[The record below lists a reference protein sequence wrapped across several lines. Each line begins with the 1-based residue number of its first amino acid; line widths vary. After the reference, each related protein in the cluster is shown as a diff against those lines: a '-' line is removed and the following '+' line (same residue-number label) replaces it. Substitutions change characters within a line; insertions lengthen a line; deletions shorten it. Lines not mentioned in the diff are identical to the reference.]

1 VATSLAR
8 APIGIDLRVIGA
20 VGPTALT
27 RRLSELGLRVGSH
40 VRCVQKTAGGGR
52 IIDVAGSRWVH
63 PERLVVLTGMS
74 RERCDEWLRACAAR
88 GLATPAA
95 RRAILM
101 RHAEITASGLA
112 RLARWNAELTTR
124 AALAQP
130 WTASTAP
137 TSPEVSSPRSWS
149 DVT

>member
-52 IIDVAGSRWVH
+52 IIDVAGSRIALG
-63 PERLVVLTGMS
+63 RDVLDSVQTV
-74 RERCDEWLRACAAR
+74 AAH
-88 GLATPAA
+88 ATEA
-95 RRAILM
+95 
-101 RHAEITASGLA
+101 TQG
-112 RLARWNAELTTR
+112 
-124 AALAQP
+124 
-130 WTASTAP
+130 
-137 TSPEVSSPRSWS
+137 
-149 DVT
+149 

>member
-52 IIDVAGSRWVH
+52 IIDVAGSRIALG
-63 PERLVVLTGMS
+63 RDVLDSVQTV
-74 RERCDEWLRACAAR
+74 EAH
-88 GLATPAA
+88 ATEA
-95 RRAILM
+95 
-101 RHAEITASGLA
+101 TQG
-112 RLARWNAELTTR
+112 
-124 AALAQP
+124 
-130 WTASTAP
+130 
-137 TSPEVSSPRSWS
+137 
-149 DVT
+149 